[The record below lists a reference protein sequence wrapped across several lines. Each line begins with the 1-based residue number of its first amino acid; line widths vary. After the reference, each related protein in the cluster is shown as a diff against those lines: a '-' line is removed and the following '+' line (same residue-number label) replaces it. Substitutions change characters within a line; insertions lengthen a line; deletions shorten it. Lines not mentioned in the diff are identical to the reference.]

1 MTGPMLYVLILLALL
16 VLGAAIAALFWAIRN
31 RQFDDLDA
39 QAWNVVLDD
48 DRAPP
53 PGEEEPTEKAEGE
66 HGRRD

>member
-1 MTGPMLYVLILLALL
+1 MLYALILLALL
-16 VLGAAIAALFWAIRN
+16 VLSVAIWALFWAIRH

-53 PGEEEPTEKAEGE
+53 AEADEPRETEEP
-66 HGRRD
+66 